1 MSRHPDLDKLAREM
15 RGRSPLRGSLLLL
28 VILGF
33 LVTAGLWA
41 HNTEIDD
48 VTRADGRIVP
58 SGDIQVIQATEAG
71 VLQALHVREG
81 QVVDQDTL
89 LMELDGTQL
98 DSQLSQEQQ
107 RAFGLMARIERLQA
121 EIDDVA
127 LRFSD
132 ELLAEA
138 ADVVRSE
145 TALYQGRQA
154 ELQAEIDILENQ
166 RLQRQREYEEG
177 MVDQVTATATLMV
190 LAEERAIMAPLV
202 ERRMEPA
209 TTLLTLRRSEAEWQ
223 GRQVRA
229 EAVVNRLHTGL
240 SEIDERIRAQRK
252 RFRSAALTDLAL
264 ATAELAALKPALPAL
279 ERRAARAQLHAPVRG
294 IVNRIHR
301 STLGALARSGEDL
314 IEIVPLDDT
323 LLVEAYVRP
332 ADIAFL
338 HAGQPV
344 KVKITAYDF
353 SRYGSLDGEITR
365 IGADTITRSERNDEE
380 VFVVEVRT
388 ENTMLDGDGIA
399 VEIIPGMITEV
410 DILTGRKS
418 VLDYLIQPV
427 VRVKD
432 RALRE

>member
-1 MSRHPDLDKLAREM
+1 MSRHPDLEGLARDM
-15 RGRSPLRGSLLLL
+15 RGRSPVRGSLLLL
-28 VILGF
+28 VILLF
-33 LVTAGLWA
+33 LVTAGVWA
-41 HNTEIDD
+41 YRTEIDD

-58 SGDIQVIQATEAG
+58 SGDIQVIQATEPG

-81 QVVDQDTL
+81 QVVAKGTL
-89 LMELDGTQL
+89 LMELDGTLL
-98 DSQLSQEQQ
+98 DSQLSQERQ
-107 RAFGLMARIERLQA
+107 RAFGLMARIERLKA
-121 EIDDVA
+121 EINGKP
-127 LRFSD
+127 LSFSAD
-132 ELLAEA
+132 LMAKA
-138 ADVVRSE
+138 ADVVGSE
-145 TALYQGRQA
+145 TALFQGRQA
-154 ELQAEIDILENQ
+154 ELQSEIEILERQ
-166 RLQRQREYEEG
+166 RLQRQQEYEEG
-177 MVDQVTATATLMV
+177 MVDRVTAATTLKV

-223 GRQVRA
+223 GREVRA
-229 EAVVNRLHTGL
+229 KAVTSRLQSGL
-240 SEIDERIRAQRK
+240 AEVDDRIRAQRS

-264 ATAELAALKPALPAL
+264 ATAELATLKPLLPAL
-279 ERRAARAQLHAPVRG
+279 ENRAARAQLFTPVRG

-301 STLGALARSGEDL
+301 NTLGGMARSGEDL

-338 HAGQPV
+338 YAGQPV

-353 SRYGSLDGEITR
+353 SRYGSLNGEIIR

-380 VFVVEVRT
+380 VFVVEIRT
-388 ENTMLDGDGIA
+388 ESTMLDGNGIA

-418 VLDYLIQPV
+418 VMDYLIQPV
-427 VRVKD
+427 IRIKNQ
-432 RALRE
+432 ALRE

>member
-1 MSRHPDLDKLAREM
+1 MSRHPDLATLARDM
-15 RGRSPLRGSLLLL
+15 KGRNPLRGSLLLL

-33 LVTAGLWA
+33 IGAAGIWA
-41 HNTEIDD
+41 YVTEIDD

-58 SGDIQVIQATEAG
+58 SGDVQVIQASEAG

-81 QVVDQDTL
+81 QVVDAGAL
-89 LMELDGTQL
+89 LMEFDPTQL

-107 RAFGLMARIERLQA
+107 RAFGLMARIDRLRA
-121 EIDDVA
+121 EIGGAPLAFDDGLMRDA
-127 LRFSD
+127 P
-132 ELLAEA
+132 
-138 ADVVRSE
+138 DVVASE
-145 TALYQGRQA
+145 TALFQGRQA
-154 ELQAEIDILENQ
+154 ELQAEIEILERQ
-166 RLQRQREYEEG
+166 RQQRQREFEEG
-177 MVDQVTATATLMV
+177 QVDLVTAVATLRV

-209 TTLLTLRRSEAEWQ
+209 TTLLALRRSEAEWQ
-223 GRQVRA
+223 GREVRA
-229 EAVVNRLHTGL
+229 KAVTSRLQSGL
-240 SEIDERIRAQRK
+240 AEIDDQIRAQRS

-279 ERRAARAQLHAPVRG
+279 QTRAARAQLRAPMRG

-301 STLGALARSGEDL
+301 STLGGVAHGGEEL

-353 SRYGSLDGEITR
+353 SRYGSLNGEIIR

-380 VFVVEVRT
+380 VFVIEIRT

-410 DILTGRKS
+410 DILTGRKT
-418 VLDYLIQPV
+418 VMDYLMQPV